1 MRIHDRPTA
10 LFDSIHGTEPL
21 GGGQRRTLQVVKL
34 AQRAG
39 FDVAHVSLLNL
50 PGFRNRVYNG
60 LAAAFRCRLPVRPS
74 LEVLRELGIAVL
86 AYRHQLQEAHDPRL
100 ILWETT
106 RDAGMVVPMVA
117 SRYQASRL
125 LRSRRISVSRSRVRL
140 IAWSAVTRSQKHSRL
155 R

>member
-1 MRIHDRPTA
+1 MTIHDRPTA

-50 PGFRNRVYNG
+50 PGFRNRVCNG

-117 SRYQASRL
+117 SQYRRRGCCVPAESQSLVPGQTDRVVGSDSVAKTQAS
-125 LRSRRISVSRSRVRL
+125 S
-140 IAWSAVTRSQKHSRL
+140 
-155 R
+155 